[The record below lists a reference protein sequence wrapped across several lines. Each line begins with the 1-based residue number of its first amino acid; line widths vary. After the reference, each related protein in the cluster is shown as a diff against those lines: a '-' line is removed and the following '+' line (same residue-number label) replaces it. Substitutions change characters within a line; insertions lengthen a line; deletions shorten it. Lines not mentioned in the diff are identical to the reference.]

1 MKKLPFAELT
11 AVLEVSGSRAPAG
24 AGDGCESEREDAPLR
39 AQGAVTGLGGRRRC
53 RRFEFPRTR
62 RENTVQQ
69 QDATLPSGNLGPGPG
84 RTWTRTC

>member
-39 AQGAVTGLGGRRRC
+39 AQGAVTGLVLPPLSVGKITLRLYAALNYSQNRVHDLRRAL
-53 RRFEFPRTR
+53 
-62 RENTVQQ
+62 NG
-69 QDATLPSGNLGPGPG
+69 A
-84 RTWTRTC
+84 